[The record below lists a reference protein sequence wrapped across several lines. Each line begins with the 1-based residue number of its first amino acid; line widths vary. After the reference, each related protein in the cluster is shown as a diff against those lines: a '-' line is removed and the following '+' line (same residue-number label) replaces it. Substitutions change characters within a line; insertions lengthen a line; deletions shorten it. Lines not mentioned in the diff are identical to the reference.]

1 MNPTPRLP
9 LNRSHVGEW
18 LDWLRGRA
26 TRAADGIEWPQS
38 AVKS

>member
-1 MNPTPRLP
+1 MNPTRRLP

-18 LDWLRGRA
+18 LDGLRGHRA
-26 TRAADGIEWPQS
+26 RAADGAEWPRI